1 MTTSPV
7 LLMMTL
13 LRGEEEVDGLVSGRV
28 YAQVAPQLKGQPS
41 TVPAAPF
48 VVVRLVSRSEEQTL
62 EGPSGVADTRVVVIS
77 CAPTYADADQ
87 VAEAVMSM
95 VRGRG
100 ERVVDGRSARLS
112 LQGVNTSDFLS
123 DQQIFRRAVEVRL
136 FIQE

>member
-1 MTTSPV
+1 MTASPV

-13 LRGEEEVDGLVSGRV
+13 LREDEGVTARVSGRI

-41 TVPAAPF
+41 AVPAAPF
-48 VVVRLVSRSEEQTL
+48 VVLRLVSRSEEQTL
-62 EGPSGVADTRVVVIS
+62 EGPSGVADARVVVIS

-95 VRGRG
+95 IRSRG
-100 ERVVDGRSARLS
+100 ERVVDGRRARLS

>member
-1 MTTSPV
+1 MSASPV
-7 LLMMTL
+7 LMMMTL
-13 LRGEEEVDGLVSGRV
+13 LREEAEVTVLVSDRV

-41 TVPAAPF
+41 AVPAAPF

-62 EGPSGVADTRVVVIS
+62 EGPSGVADARVVVIS
-77 CAPTYADADQ
+77 HAPTYADADQ

-95 VRGRG
+95 VRGRA
-100 ERVVDGRSARLS
+100 ERVVDGRRARLS

-136 FIQE
+136 VIQE